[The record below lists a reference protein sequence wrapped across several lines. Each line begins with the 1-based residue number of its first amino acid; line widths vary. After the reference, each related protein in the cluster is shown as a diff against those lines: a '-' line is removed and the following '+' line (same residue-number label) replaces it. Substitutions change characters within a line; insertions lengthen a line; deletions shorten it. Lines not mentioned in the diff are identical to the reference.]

1 MKKKN
6 IIIVGVLALGSYLF
20 WRYRSSKKN
29 FDGMHQSK
37 FKQVPIKDNL
47 STFGMPKFGKPI
59 YIEKK

>member
-20 WRYRSSKKN
+20 WRYSSSKKS
-29 FDGMHQSK
+29 FAGMHENK
-37 FKQVPIKDNL
+37 YKEMPIRDNL
-47 STFGMPKFGKPI
+47 SKFDMPKFGKPT

>member
-29 FDGMHQSK
+29 FDGMYQSK
-37 FKQVPIKDNL
+37 LKQEPIQDNL
-47 STFGMPKFGKPI
+47 AKFGMPKFGKPI

>member
-29 FDGMHQSK
+29 FAGMHQSK
-37 FKQVPIKDNL
+37 FKQVPIQDNL
-47 STFGMPKFGKPI
+47 AKFDMPNFGKPI

>member
-20 WRYRSSKKN
+20 WRYRSNKKN
-29 FDGMHQSK
+29 FSGMHQSK

>member
-29 FDGMHQSK
+29 FAGMHENNY
-37 FKQVPIKDNL
+37 KQLPIRDNL
-47 STFGMPKFGKPI
+47 TTFDMPKFGKPT

>member
-6 IIIVGVLALGSYLF
+6 ILIVGVLALGSYLF

-29 FDGMHQSK
+29 FSGMHQSK
-37 FKQVPIKDNL
+37 YKQEPIQDNL
-47 STFGMPKFGKPI
+47 AKFGMPNFGKPI

>member
-20 WRYRSSKKN
+20 WRYTSSKKN
-29 FDGMHQSK
+29 FAGMHENK
-37 FKQVPIKDNL
+37 YKQVPIKDNL
-47 STFGMPKFGKPI
+47 SIFDMPSFGKPI

>member
-20 WRYRSSKKN
+20 WRYRSNKKN
-29 FDGMHQSK
+29 FAGMHQSRY
-37 FKQVPIKDNL
+37 KQVPIKDNL
-47 STFGMPKFGKPI
+47 STFNMPRLGKPI

>member
-29 FDGMHQSK
+29 FAGMHQSK
-37 FKQVPIKDNL
+37 YKQVPIQDNL
-47 STFGMPKFGKPI
+47 AKFDMPNFGKPI